1 MPRKSTLLLVHGMGK
16 PTDETFAKWKETL
29 KALYERY
36 SDDEAFEDRF
46 DCVNIEYDS
55 IIEQR
60 RDQWEDLIDAM
71 AGIGGLGFL
80 PSREDLE
87 SVIED
92 NFFTTHILDMLLYR
106 FVEPVAQN
114 MRAHV
119 VQKISAAIQAAPNS
133 SEISILAHSLGTSV
147 VHDSV
152 NAMYDTVS
160 PTNFR
165 FHLLGMI
172 ANVSRTLENRW
183 EVYDPKVRPGI
194 DGSATYVTDHFLTA
208 SHAWDPL
215 VALRRFDPDDAWP
228 DPATRD
234 AGRASIVRPTI
245 IRRWNVHDFAH
256 YIEDPRVHVPMFRAL
271 RHSTFV
277 TKAKEAQA
285 ILDHANEDV
294 PERLDEFRKE
304 LKKLLHGEA
313 DFSWKRLFDVYKGVY
328 QLIKDFTDEDGGAS

>member
-16 PTDETFAKWKETL
+16 PTDETFAKWKEVL

-36 SDDEAFEDRF
+36 SDGEAFEDRF
-46 DCVNIEYDS
+46 NCVNIEYDS

-71 AGIGGLGFL
+71 AGAISGPSFL

-92 NFFTTHILDMLLYR
+92 NFFTTHILDVLLYR

-114 MRAHV
+114 VRAHV
-119 VQKISAAIQAAPNS
+119 VQKISEAVQAAPKS

-160 PTNFR
+160 PTDFR

-172 ANVSRTLENRW
+172 ANVSRTLETPRW
-183 EVYDPKVRPGI
+183 DVYDPKVRPGI
-194 DGSATYVTDHFLTA
+194 DGSTTYATDYFLSGA
-208 SHAWDPL
+208 NGWYHL
-215 VALRRFDPDDAWP
+215 VAIRCFEQDDA
-228 DPATRD
+228 
-234 AGRASIVRPTI
+234 
-245 IRRWNVHDFAH
+245 
-256 YIEDPRVHVPMFRAL
+256 
-271 RHSTFV
+271 
-277 TKAKEAQA
+277 
-285 ILDHANEDV
+285 
-294 PERLDEFRKE
+294 
-304 LKKLLHGEA
+304 
-313 DFSWKRLFDVYKGVY
+313 
-328 QLIKDFTDEDGGAS
+328 